1 MDFFNAS
8 GYGFPL
14 CNVSCVAGCQ
24 NCSFGEHLPCLV
36 VDVKNHS
43 NTSRITMGQ
52 DRGKYD
58 FYIGLALAISSS
70 IFIGG
75 SFILKKKG
83 LLRLAKKGSMRAG
96 QGGHAYLKEWLW
108 WAGLL
113 SMGAGEAANFAAYAF
128 APATLVTPLG
138 ALSVLVSA
146 VLSSYFLTER
156 LNLHGKLGCLLS
168 ILGSTTMVIHAPKE
182 EEIDSLEAMA
192 KKLVDPGFLF
202 FATLVVIVALIFIF
216 VVSPRH
222 GQTNILVYITICSV
236 IGALSV
242 SCVKGLGIAIK
253 EGIAGVNVFK
263 NPLAWILLLGLVG
276 CVSTQINY
284 LNKALDIFNTSL
296 VTPIY
301 YVFFTTSVLTCSAI
315 LFKEWEH
322 MGAGDVIGTLSG
334 FLTIIVGIFLLHAFK
349 DISVSLATLAV
360 SIRKEERGGAPAA
373 NGSAAH
379 TNYELLQDESTEDM
393 EDRGLPFDSVSRRNG
408 AMTSS
413 LDV

>member
-1 MDFFNAS
+1 
-8 GYGFPL
+8 
-14 CNVSCVAGCQ
+14 
-24 NCSFGEHLPCLV
+24 
-36 VDVKNHS
+36 
-43 NTSRITMGQ
+43 MGH

-146 VLSSYFLTER
+146 ILSSYFLTER

-168 ILGSTTMVIHAPKE
+168 ILGSTTMVIHAPQE
-182 EEIDSLEAMA
+182 EEISSLEHMA
-192 KKLVDPGFLF
+192 KKLVDPGFLV
-202 FATLVVIVALIFIF
+202 FATTVVIVALIFIF
-216 VVSPRH
+216 VVGPRH

-236 IGALSV
+236 IGSLSV
-242 SCVKGLGIAIK
+242 SCVKGLGITIK
-253 EGIAGVNVFK
+253 EAINGKNVVA
-263 NPLAWILLLGLVG
+263 NPLAWVLLLGLVA

-301 YVFFTTSVLTCSAI
+301 YVFFTTSVLVCSAI

-322 MGAGDVIGTLSG
+322 MGPDDVIGTLSG

-349 DISVSLATLAV
+349 DVSVSLATLAV
-360 SIRKEERGGAPAA
+360 SMRKEDKSFPAA
-373 NGSAAH
+373 NGVATHS
-379 TNYELLQDESTEDM
+379 NYELLHNDSTEDT
-393 EDRGLPFDSVSRRNG
+393 EDREMGLPFDSVSRRNG
-408 AMTSS
+408 TVTS
-413 LDV
+413 

>member
-1 MDFFNAS
+1 
-8 GYGFPL
+8 
-14 CNVSCVAGCQ
+14 
-24 NCSFGEHLPCLV
+24 HLPCLLV
-36 VDVKNHS
+36 NVTEHTNAS
-43 NTSRITMGQ
+43 SLTMGQ

-58 FYIGLALAISSS
+58 FYIGLGLAISSS

-83 LLRLAKKGSMRAG
+83 LLRLAKKGSTRAG

-156 LNLHGKLGCLLS
+156 LNLHGKLGCMLS

-182 EEIDSLEAMA
+182 EEISSLEHMS
-192 KKLVDPGFLF
+192 KKLVDPGFVV

-216 VVSPRH
+216 VVAPRH

-253 EGIAGVNVFK
+253 EAIAGTNVVK
-263 NPLAWILLLGLVG
+263 NPLAWVLLFSLVG

-322 MGAGDVIGTLSG
+322 MGADDVIGTLSG
-334 FLTIIVGIFLLHAFK
+334 FITIIVGIFLLHAFK
-349 DISVSLATLAV
+349 DLNVSLAALAV
-360 SIRKEERGGAPAA
+360 SMRKDDRAFPVG
-373 NGSAAH
+373 NGVTSH
-379 TNYELLQDESTEDM
+379 STYELVHEESTEDM
-393 EDRGLPFDSVSRRNG
+393 EEREMGPPFDTISRRNG
-408 AMTSS
+408 SMAS
-413 LDV
+413 